1 MKKTWT
7 IAAAALLLGAT
18 LLSGCS
24 AQEESFTFKEYT
36 ADAAQVQTLRLDV
49 QDRRI
54 EIVPSEKEQLL
65 ITYYESDTEGYDI
78 ALSEDN
84 TLSMI
89 TQNNKS
95 WTDFIGGKPSEEYR
109 TIRLELPQ
117 GLLDSLDL
125 STTNEDLSVPAMSL
139 AGSVSLRVNNGDI
152 TFDKLS
158 VGHALTVES
167 KNGDIHGTVAD
178 GVDAFTIS
186 SQVKKGESNL
196 PEQMGSG
203 AKRLTATANNG
214 DIAIEFEP

>member
-89 TQNNKS
+89 TQSNKS

-186 SQVKKGESNL
+186 SQVKKGENNL

>member
-1 MKKTWT
+1 MKKAWT
-7 IAAAALLLGAT
+7 IAAAALLLGAI

-24 AQEESFTFKEYT
+24 AQEETFTAKEYT
-36 ADAAQVQTLRLDV
+36 ADAAQVQSLRLDV

-54 EIVPSEKEQLL
+54 EIISSEEEQLL
-65 ITYYESDTEGYDI
+65 ITYYESDVEGYDI

-84 TLSMI
+84 VLSMT
-89 TQNNKS
+89 TQNNKG
-95 WTDFIGGKPSEEYR
+95 WTDFIGRKPSEEHR

-117 GLLDSLDL
+117 GLLNSLDL

-139 AGSVSLRVNNGDI
+139 PGSVSLLVNNGDI

-167 KNGDIHGTVAD
+167 KNGDIRGTVAG
-178 GVDAFTIS
+178 GVDDFTIS
-186 SQVKKGESNL
+186 CQIKKGKSNL

-203 AKRLTATANNG
+203 SKQLVAAANNG
-214 DIAIEFEP
+214 DIAIEFES